1 VSSVKEPPASQRAAS
16 VSGLRSEEPATSDEG
31 RRRLQAARR
40 RAGKHNGLTPGRVT
54 AFVLATVWLV
64 IVIAPIYYMILASFR
79 SQGNYLTENPWL
91 PSGGLTASEYG
102 TVFGAGLGR
111 YLVNSVIIT
120 AVCIV
125 LTLSLCLAAAFRIVR
140 RSTRG
145 AGASFRILL
154 VGLAI
159 PIQAIIVPLYLL
171 IYKAHLYDTLFA
183 LMLTMSAAAVPV
195 TVLVMVSFVRDIPRE
210 LIGAML
216 VDGGSEW
223 TVFRR
228 LIVPLAKPVLATLSI
243 YDGLNVWNNFILPL
257 VLTQSNSVAVL
268 PLGLTKL
275 EGQYAINVPAVMA
288 AVLLSVL
295 PLVALFVVMRKQVMR
310 SLGSVVMR

>member
-1 VSSVKEPPASQRAAS
+1 MSSTATARQARSASQTASGAATPP
-16 VSGLRSEEPATSDEG
+16 RR
-31 RRRLQAARR
+31 RRRLSF
-40 RAGKHNGLTPGRVT
+40 GRIV

-64 IVIAPIYYMILASFR
+64 IVIAPIYYMVLASFR
-79 SQGNYLTENPWL
+79 SQGTYLTENPWL
-91 PSGGLTASEYG
+91 PSGGLTVSEYV

-120 AVCIV
+120 AVCVV

-140 RSTRG
+140 RSTRA

-154 VGLAI
+154 IGLAI
-159 PIQAIIVPLYLL
+159 PLQAIIVPLYLL
-171 IYKAHLYDTLFA
+171 VYKAHLYDTLFA
-183 LMLTMSAAAVPV
+183 LMLTMSAAAVPL

-210 LIGAML
+210 FIGAML
-216 VDGGSEW
+216 VDGGTEW

-228 LIVPLAKPVLATLSI
+228 LIVPLSKPVLATLAI

-275 EGQYAINVPAVMA
+275 EGQYSINVPAVMA
-288 AVLLSVL
+288 GVLLSVL
-295 PLVALFVVMRKQVMR
+295 PLVILFVVMRRQVMR

>member
-1 VSSVKEPPASQRAAS
+1 
-16 VSGLRSEEPATSDEG
+16 VSGTATARPVRSRSQSARGASPPP
-31 RRRLQAARR
+31 RRR
-40 RAGKHNGLTPGRVT
+40 HGLTPGRVT

-91 PSGGLTASEYG
+91 PSGGLTVSEYG

-120 AVCIV
+120 AVCIA

-140 RSTRG
+140 RSTRA

>member
-1 VSSVKEPPASQRAAS
+1 VSQALTRPVRSGSQTARGAAS
-16 VSGLRSEEPATSDEG
+16 PP
-31 RRRLQAARR
+31 RRRQRIS
-40 RAGKHNGLTPGRVT
+40 PGRVV
-54 AFVLATVWLV
+54 AVVLATIWLV
-64 IVIAPIYYMILASFR
+64 IVIAPIYYMVLASFR

-91 PSGGLTASEYG
+91 PSGGLTVSEYG

-125 LTLSLCLAAAFRIVR
+125 LTLSLCLGAAFRIVR
-140 RSTRG
+140 HATRA

-154 VGLAI
+154 IGLAI
-159 PIQAIIVPLYLL
+159 PLQAIIVPLYLL
-171 IYKAHLYDTLFA
+171 VYKAHLYDTLFA
-183 LMLTMSAAAVPV
+183 LMLTMSAAAIPIS
-195 TVLVMVSFVRDIPRE
+195 VLVMVSFVRDIPRE

-228 LIVPLAKPVLATLSI
+228 LIVPLSKPVLATLSI

-257 VLTQSNSVAVL
+257 VLTQSNGVAVL

-295 PLVALFVVMRKQVMR
+295 PLVVLFVVMRKQVMR

>member
-1 VSSVKEPPASQRAAS
+1 MIESKGRNAVWTQQR
-16 VSGLRSEEPATSDEG
+16 RRSDEG
-31 RRRLQAARR
+31 RQRLTAARR
-40 RAGKHNGLTPGRVT
+40 REANRARRRGGRVT
-54 AFVLATVWLV
+54 AFILATGWLV
-64 IVIAPIYYMILASFR
+64 VVIAPIYYMVLASFR
-79 SQGNYLTENPWL
+79 SQGTYLTANPWL
-91 PSGGLTASEYG
+91 PKGGLTLSEYG

-120 AVCIV
+120 VVCIV
-125 LTLSLCLAAAFRIVR
+125 LTVSTCLAAAFRIVR
-140 RSTRG
+140 RQTR
-145 AGASFRILL
+145 AAATSFRILL
-154 VGLAI
+154 LGLAI
-159 PIQAIIVPLYLL
+159 PIQAIIVPLYLI
-171 IYKAHLYDTLFA
+171 IYKLHLYDTLFA
-183 LMLTMSAAAVPV
+183 LMLTMTAAAIPV
-195 TVLVMVSFVRDIPRE
+195 SVMIMVSFVRDIPRE
-210 LIGAML
+210 LIGAVL
-216 VDGGSEW
+216 VDGGTEW

-228 LIVPLAKPVLATLSI
+228 LIVPLSKPVLATLAI

-295 PLVALFVVMRKQVMR
+295 PLVVLFIVMRRQVMR

>member
-1 VSSVKEPPASQRAAS
+1 MSGVATARPVRSGSRSVHSAPP
-16 VSGLRSEEPATSDEG
+16 
-31 RRRLQAARR
+31 RRRRR
-40 RAGKHNGLTPGRVT
+40 VHPGRVV
-54 AFVLATVWLV
+54 AVVLATAWLV
-64 IVIAPIYYMILASFR
+64 VVIAPIYYMVLASFR
-79 SQGNYLTENPWL
+79 SQGTYLTENPWL
-91 PSGGLTASEYG
+91 PSGGLTVSEYG

-111 YLVNSVIIT
+111 YLVNSAILT
-120 AVCIV
+120 AVCVV
-125 LTLSLCLAAAFRIVR
+125 LTLAICLGAAFRIVR
-140 RSTRG
+140 HSTRG
-145 AGASFRILL
+145 AGASFRVLL
-154 VGLAI
+154 IGLAI
-159 PIQAIIVPLYLL
+159 PLQAIIVPLYLL
-171 IYKAHLYDTLFA
+171 VYKLHLYDTLFA
-183 LMLTMSAAAVPV
+183 LMLTMSAAAVPLS
-195 TVLVMVSFVRDIPRE
+195 VLVMVSFVRDIPRE

-216 VDGGSEW
+216 VDGGTEW

-228 LIVPLAKPVLATLSI
+228 LIVPLSTPVLATLAI

-295 PLVALFVVMRKQVMR
+295 PLVVLFVVLRKQVMR

>member
-1 VSSVKEPPASQRAAS
+1 MSRAVTVRRARTGVSPASAAGAGP
-16 VSGLRSEEPATSDEG
+16 VTGG
-31 RRRLQAARR
+31 RRTRR
-40 RAGKHNGLTPGRVT
+40 RPAQAGRAV
-54 AFVLATVWLV
+54 AFVLATAWLIV
-64 IVIAPIYYMILASFR
+64 VIAPIYYMLLASFR
-79 SQGNYLTENPWL
+79 SQGTYLTANPWL
-91 PSGGLTASEYG
+91 PAGSLTAAQYG
-102 TVFGAGLGR
+102 TVFAAGLGR
-111 YLVNSVIIT
+111 YLLNSVVLT
-120 AVCIV
+120 AGCIV
-125 LTLSLCLAAAFRIVR
+125 VTLALSLGAAFRIVR
-140 RSTRG
+140 KSSRG

-171 IYKAHLYDTLFA
+171 VYKLHLYDTLAA
-183 LMLTMSAAAVPV
+183 LILTMSAAAVPV
-195 TVLVMVSFVRDIPRE
+195 SVLIMVSFLRDIPRE

-228 LIVPLAKPVLATLSI
+228 LIWPMARPVLATLSI

-257 VLTQSNSVAVL
+257 VLTQSSNVAVL
-268 PLGLTKL
+268 PLGLTKFQ
-275 EGQYAINVPAVMA
+275 GQYAINVPAVMA

-310 SLGSVVMR
+310 SLGAVVMR

>member
-1 VSSVKEPPASQRAAS
+1 VSGTATARPVRSASQ
-16 VSGLRSEEPATSDEG
+16 PARGTAPPPRR
-31 RRRLQAARR
+31 RRRLSV
-40 RAGKHNGLTPGRVT
+40 GRVV
-54 AFVLATVWLV
+54 AFVLATAWLV
-64 IVIAPIYYMILASFR
+64 VVIAPIYYMVLASFR

-91 PSGGLTASEYG
+91 PSGGLTVSEYG

-111 YLVNSVIIT
+111 YLVNSAILT
-120 AVCIV
+120 AVCV
-125 LTLSLCLAAAFRIVR
+125 LLTLSISLGAAFRIVR
-140 RSTRG
+140 RSTRA
-145 AGASFRILL
+145 AGVSFRILL
-154 VGLAI
+154 LGLAI

-171 IYKAHLYDTLFA
+171 VYKLHLYDTLFA
-183 LMLTMSAAAVPV
+183 LMLTMSAAAVPLS
-195 TVLVMVSFVRDIPRE
+195 VLIMVSFVRDIPRE

-216 VDGGSEW
+216 VDGGTEW

-228 LIVPLAKPVLATLSI
+228 LIVPLSTPVLATVAI
-243 YDGLNVWNNFILPL
+243 YDGLDVWNNFILPL

-295 PLVALFVVMRKQVMR
+295 PLVVLFIVMRKQVMR
-310 SLGSVVMR
+310 SLGSVVLR

>member
-1 VSSVKEPPASQRAAS
+1 VSGTATARPVRSASQSARGAAT
-16 VSGLRSEEPATSDEG
+16 PP
-31 RRRLQAARR
+31 RRRRR
-40 RAGKHNGLTPGRVT
+40 VSPGRVV
-54 AFVLATVWLV
+54 AFLLATAWLV
-64 IVIAPIYYMILASFR
+64 VVIAPIYYMVLASFR

-91 PSGGLTASEYG
+91 PSGGLTVSEYG

-111 YLVNSVIIT
+111 YLVNSAILT
-120 AVCIV
+120 AVCV
-125 LTLSLCLAAAFRIVR
+125 LLTLSISLGAAFRIVR
-140 RSTRG
+140 RSTRA
-145 AGASFRILL
+145 AGVSFRILL
-154 VGLAI
+154 LGLAI

-171 IYKAHLYDTLFA
+171 VYKLHLYDTLFA
-183 LMLTMSAAAVPV
+183 LMLTMSAAAVPLS
-195 TVLVMVSFVRDIPRE
+195 VLVMVSFVRDIPRE

-216 VDGGSEW
+216 VDGGTEW

-228 LIVPLAKPVLATLSI
+228 LIVPLSTPVLATVAI
-243 YDGLNVWNNFILPL
+243 YDGLDVWNNFILPL

-295 PLVALFVVMRKQVMR
+295 PLVVLFIVMRKQVMR

>member
-1 VSSVKEPPASQRAAS
+1 VSGTATARPVRSASQ
-16 VSGLRSEEPATSDEG
+16 PARGTAPPPRR
-31 RRRLQAARR
+31 RRRLSV
-40 RAGKHNGLTPGRVT
+40 GRVV
-54 AFVLATVWLV
+54 AFVLATAWLV
-64 IVIAPIYYMILASFR
+64 VVIAPIYYMVLASFR

-91 PSGGLTASEYG
+91 PSGGLTVSEYG

-111 YLVNSVIIT
+111 YLLNSAILT
-120 AVCIV
+120 AVCV
-125 LTLSLCLAAAFRIVR
+125 LLTLSISLGAAFRIVR
-140 RSTRG
+140 RSTRA
-145 AGASFRILL
+145 AGVSFRVLL
-154 VGLAI
+154 LGLAI

-171 IYKAHLYDTLFA
+171 VYKLHLYDTLFA
-183 LMLTMSAAAVPV
+183 LMLTMSAAAVPLS
-195 TVLVMVSFVRDIPRE
+195 VLIMVSFVRDIPRE

-216 VDGGSEW
+216 VDGGTEW

-228 LIVPLAKPVLATLSI
+228 LIVPLSTPVLATVAI
-243 YDGLNVWNNFILPL
+243 YDGLDVWNNFILPL

-275 EGQYAINVPAVMA
+275 EGQYAINVPAIMA

-295 PLVALFVVMRKQVMR
+295 PLVVLFIVMRKQVMR

>member
-1 VSSVKEPPASQRAAS
+1 MSGTATARPVRSASQSARGAAT
-16 VSGLRSEEPATSDEG
+16 PP
-31 RRRLQAARR
+31 RRRRR
-40 RAGKHNGLTPGRVT
+40 VSPGRVV
-54 AFVLATVWLV
+54 AFLLATAWLV
-64 IVIAPIYYMILASFR
+64 VVIAPIYYMVLASFR

-91 PSGGLTASEYG
+91 PSGGLTVSEYG

-111 YLVNSVIIT
+111 YLVNSAILT
-120 AVCIV
+120 AVCV
-125 LTLSLCLAAAFRIVR
+125 LLTLSISLGAAFRIVR
-140 RSTRG
+140 RSTRA
-145 AGASFRILL
+145 AGVSFRILL
-154 VGLAI
+154 LGLAI

-171 IYKAHLYDTLFA
+171 VYKLHLYDTLFA
-183 LMLTMSAAAVPV
+183 LMLTMSAAAVPLS
-195 TVLVMVSFVRDIPRE
+195 VLVMVSFVRDIPRE

-216 VDGGSEW
+216 VDGGTEW

-228 LIVPLAKPVLATLSI
+228 LIVPLSTPVLATVAI
-243 YDGLNVWNNFILPL
+243 YDGLDVWNNFILPL

-295 PLVALFVVMRKQVMR
+295 PLVVLFIVMRKQVMR

>member
-1 VSSVKEPPASQRAAS
+1 VSGTATASPVRSASQ
-16 VSGLRSEEPATSDEG
+16 PARGTAPPPRR
-31 RRRLQAARR
+31 RRRLSV
-40 RAGKHNGLTPGRVT
+40 GRVV
-54 AFVLATVWLV
+54 AFVLATAWLV
-64 IVIAPIYYMILASFR
+64 VVIAPIYYMVLASFR

-91 PSGGLTASEYG
+91 PSGGLTVSEYG

-111 YLVNSVIIT
+111 YLLNSAILT
-120 AVCIV
+120 AVCV
-125 LTLSLCLAAAFRIVR
+125 LLTLSISLGAAFRIVR
-140 RSTRG
+140 RSTRA
-145 AGASFRILL
+145 AGVSFRILL
-154 VGLAI
+154 LGLAI

-171 IYKAHLYDTLFA
+171 VYKLHLYDTLFA
-183 LMLTMSAAAVPV
+183 LMLTMSAAAVPLS
-195 TVLVMVSFVRDIPRE
+195 VLIMVSFVRDIPRE

-216 VDGGSEW
+216 VDGGTEW

-228 LIVPLAKPVLATLSI
+228 LIVPLSTPVLATVAI
-243 YDGLNVWNNFILPL
+243 YDGLDVWNNFILPL

-295 PLVALFVVMRKQVMR
+295 PLVVLFIVMRKQVMR

>member
-1 VSSVKEPPASQRAAS
+1 MSGTATARPVRS
-16 VSGLRSEEPATSDEG
+16 VSQSARDAAPPRRR
-31 RRRLQAARR
+31 RRRLSV
-40 RAGKHNGLTPGRVT
+40 GRVV
-54 AFVLATVWLV
+54 AFVLATAWLV
-64 IVIAPIYYMILASFR
+64 VVIAPIYYMVLASFR

-91 PSGGLTASEYG
+91 PSGGLTVSEYG

-111 YLVNSVIIT
+111 YLLNSAILT
-120 AVCIV
+120 AVCV
-125 LTLSLCLAAAFRIVR
+125 LLTLSISLGAAFRIVR
-140 RSTRG
+140 RSTRA
-145 AGASFRILL
+145 AGVSFRILL
-154 VGLAI
+154 LGLAI

-171 IYKAHLYDTLFA
+171 VYKLHLYDTLFA
-183 LMLTMSAAAVPV
+183 LMLTMSAAAVPLS
-195 TVLVMVSFVRDIPRE
+195 VLIMVSFVRDIPRE

-216 VDGGSEW
+216 VDGGTEW

-228 LIVPLAKPVLATLSI
+228 LIVPLSTPVLATVAI
-243 YDGLNVWNNFILPL
+243 YDGLDVWNNFILPL

-275 EGQYAINVPAVMA
+275 EGQYAINVPAIMA

-295 PLVALFVVMRKQVMR
+295 PLVVLFIVMRKQVMR

>member
-1 VSSVKEPPASQRAAS
+1 
-16 VSGLRSEEPATSDEG
+16 
-31 RRRLQAARR
+31 
-40 RAGKHNGLTPGRVT
+40 
-54 AFVLATVWLV
+54 
-64 IVIAPIYYMILASFR
+64 M
-79 SQGNYLTENPWL
+79 
-91 PSGGLTASEYG
+91 
-102 TVFGAGLGR
+102 FGAGLGR

-120 AVCIV
+120 VVCMV
-125 LTLSLCLAAAFRIVR
+125 LTLSICLGAAFRIVR
-140 RSTRG
+140 RSSRA

-154 VGLAI
+154 LGLAI

-171 IYKAHLYDTLFA
+171 IYKLHLYDTLFA

-195 TVLVMVSFVRDIPRE
+195 SVLVMVSFVRDIPRE

-216 VDGGSEW
+216 VDGGTEW

-228 LIVPLAKPVLATLSI
+228 LIVPLSKPVLATLSI
-243 YDGLNVWNNFILPL
+243 YDGLNVWNNFILPPPPL

-295 PLVALFVVMRKQVMR
+295 PLVVLFIVMRKQVMR

>member
-1 VSSVKEPPASQRAAS
+1 MSQAVARP
-16 VSGLRSEEPATSDEG
+16 VRTQP
-31 RRRLQAARR
+31 QAARGAATPSR
-40 RAGKHNGLTPGRVT
+40 RSHRVHPGRVV
-54 AFVLATVWLV
+54 AFVLATAWLV
-64 IVIAPIYYMILASFR
+64 IVIAPIYYMVLASFR
-79 SQGNYLTENPWL
+79 AQGTYLTANPWL
-91 PSGGLTASEYG
+91 PRGGLTLSEYG

-120 AVCIV
+120 VVCIV
-125 LTLSLCLAAAFRIVR
+125 LTLSFCLAAAFRIVR
-140 RSTRG
+140 HTGRA
-145 AGASFRILL
+145 AGAAFRILL
-154 VGLAI
+154 LGLAI
-159 PIQAIIVPLYLL
+159 PIQAIVVPLYL
-171 IYKAHLYDTLFA
+171 IVYKLHLYDTLFA
-183 LMLTMSAAAVPV
+183 LMLTMTAAAVPIS
-195 TVLVMVSFVRDIPRE
+195 VLVMVNFVRDIPRE

-216 VDGGSEW
+216 VDGGTEW

-228 LIVPLAKPVLATLSI
+228 LIVPLSKPVLATLAI

-295 PLVALFVVMRKQVMR
+295 PLVVLFVVMRKQVMR

>member
-1 VSSVKEPPASQRAAS
+1 VSGTATARPVRSASQ
-16 VSGLRSEEPATSDEG
+16 PARGTAPPPRR
-31 RRRLQAARR
+31 RRRLSV
-40 RAGKHNGLTPGRVT
+40 GRVV
-54 AFVLATVWLV
+54 AFVLATAWLV
-64 IVIAPIYYMILASFR
+64 VVIAPIYYMVLASFR

-91 PSGGLTASEYG
+91 PSGGLTVSEYG

-111 YLVNSVIIT
+111 YLVNSAILT
-120 AVCIV
+120 AVCV
-125 LTLSLCLAAAFRIVR
+125 LLTLSISLGAAFRIVR
-140 RSTRG
+140 RSTRA
-145 AGASFRILL
+145 AGVSFRILL
-154 VGLAI
+154 LGLAI

-171 IYKAHLYDTLFA
+171 VYKLHLYDTLFA
-183 LMLTMSAAAVPV
+183 LMLTMSAAAVPLS
-195 TVLVMVSFVRDIPRE
+195 VLIMVSFVRDIPRE

-216 VDGGSEW
+216 VDGGTEW

-228 LIVPLAKPVLATLSI
+228 LIVPLSTPVLATVAI
-243 YDGLNVWNNFILPL
+243 YDGLDVWNNFILPL

-275 EGQYAINVPAVMA
+275 EGQYAINVPAIMA

-295 PLVALFVVMRKQVMR
+295 PLVVLFIVMRKQVMR